1 MKSPAKISIRRR
13 RISQLQEPEQC
24 GGHRDVPVS
33 SIIRVVV
40 ISSSFEAAQ
49 TRTTMCF
56 GLFKKQ
62 RDEDEMLDDE
72 ARNRFVTEGAKR
84 EQSPGSRVPKEVAR
98 AIAMATAQEA
108 NVAILTE
115 DIGTNMEGLT

>member
-1 MKSPAKISIRRR
+1 
-13 RISQLQEPEQC
+13 
-24 GGHRDVPVS
+24 
-33 SIIRVVV
+33 
-40 ISSSFEAAQ
+40 
-49 TRTTMCF
+49 MCF

-72 ARNRFVTEGAKR
+72 ARNRSVTEGAKR

-115 DIGTNMEGLT
+115 DIGWISLWECYDCEYHDSV